1 MVKVASCANRL
12 FLNNL
17 KSEETKSQIKEHLS
31 YLANFYFYYYKPSP
45 HILRRHRLWRNLR
58 KSKDIV
64 ITKPDKRNEVVILDR
79 RLYNNAIEEII
90 SDTSKFEK
98 PVKSQPWNA
107 KLQYNFFYVS

>member
-45 HILRRHRLWRNLR
+45 HILRRHRL
-58 KSKDIV
+58 
-64 ITKPDKRNEVVILDR
+64 
-79 RLYNNAIEEII
+79 
-90 SDTSKFEK
+90 
-98 PVKSQPWNA
+98 
-107 KLQYNFFYVS
+107 